1 MIPYGGLL
9 SFLIPASLWSGPQA
23 LGVFEDHSSRVF
35 KSVQFVSAF
44 RVFPSARRRRRR
56 RR

>member
-56 RR
+56 R